1 MNFYTEE
8 GNNSFPFV
16 IFDRFVPHFI
26 SYCFLLLLMVILTIR
41 EAKTAKEKIESV
53 APINVY

>member
-26 SYCFLLLLMVILTIR
+26 SYCFLLLVVILTIR

>member
-26 SYCFLLLLMVILTIR
+26 SYCFLLLVVILTIR
-41 EAKTAKEKIESV
+41 EAKTAKEKIECV